1 MKDVRGILEFLGYRE
16 ICPEDVG
23 EWLPIKSVNGRY
35 GTTDRT
41 EIIRRKGAPTA
52 RLVDRETGEL
62 VAMARRSCSLQQT
75 AESHA

>member
-16 ICPEDVG
+16 IRPEDVG

-52 RLVDRETGEL
+52 RLINAETGKL
-62 VAMARRSCSLQQT
+62 VATARKSCPLDN
-75 AESHA
+75 